1 MILQNIQAPG
11 PYRVALFKFNAMKKY
26 AFISIHKSIGISL
39 VLISTLLTIACSHTN
54 SDNRKLLGD
63 WTLKTGDT
71 KLKITDKKFAMD
83 SDLQYAEDYFVKGD
97 TIFTSFEGN
106 QPYSKFVVQKLGDHE
121 LKLLSPDS
129 TMMEFTR

>member
-1 MILQNIQAPG
+1 MIQ
-11 PYRVALFKFNAMKKY
+11 Y
-26 AFISIHKSIGISL
+26 AFTSVSRSIGFCL
-39 VLISTLLTIACSHTN
+39 VCTLLWLPSACSN
-54 SDNRKLLGD
+54 SPKSNLRGD
-63 WTLKTGDT
+63 WKLKSGET

-106 QPYSKFVVQKLGDHE
+106 QPYSKFIVQKLDEHQ

-129 TMMEFTR
+129 TVMEFTR